1 MKPENEMDDLFKG
14 LENQWDEEEPE
25 FGHQQRF
32 LSKLESNGT
41 PRNKNSNIT
50 VWKYVSIAASL
61 AVLITIGVQ
70 FIQKQQPQTPT
81 IEQKVATK
89 PTKVQRTEFYFT
101 ALINQ
106 EIEKINTI
114 SSPKTKK
121 LVDDLKRQ
129 LTRLEND
136 YKVLETDL
144 NTKGD
149 VKQILNAMIINFQ
162 TRINLAQDMLNKIK
176 EIEQL
181 KNTKDEEHT
190 I

>member
-1 MKPENEMDDLFKG
+1 MKPENEMDDLFKS
-14 LENQWDEEEPE
+14 LENQWDEKEPE

-41 PRNKNSNIT
+41 PRNKNSNIP

-61 AVLITIGVQ
+61 ALLITIGVQ
-70 FIQKQQPQTPT
+70 FIQNQQSLTPA
-81 IEQKVATK
+81 IEQRVETK

-114 SSPKTKK
+114 SSPKTQK
-121 LVDDLKRQ
+121 LVDDLKKQ
-129 LTRLEND
+129 LTRLEDD

-149 VKQILNAMIINFQ
+149 VKQILNAMMINFQ
-162 TRINLAQDMLNKIK
+162 TRINLAQDVLNKIK

-181 KNTKDEEHT
+181 KNTKDEEQT